1 MTRMKEVF
9 EILSQIFK
17 YPVINSAALQIE
29 FGQLILGVLVF
40 LVGLKLIRI
49 IINKLFTPYFYKG
62 IKDDDTRNW
71 LNGFTSFLLIIIL
84 SIISLTI
91 VGFPFSIF
99 GQVWNLTLFTIKDNS
114 VNIGN
119 LILGLILLYPG
130 IKISRYFSGE
140 FQSLVL
146 KRLRLDSGT
155 KKSMEALFRYVLIAI
170 VVLFVLT
177 IVGIP
182 LTAFTLLGGAFAI
195 GIGLG
200 SQNLVNNFLSGIVL
214 MTERPLKIGDI
225 VELEDRRGIVEHIGG
240 RSTRIKTF
248 ENVRMVIPNSKLL
261 ENTVIN
267 WSLIDSDLRREI
279 SVGVAYGSPANT
291 VGDLLKQV
299 VSDHP
304 NIKRSPEPV
313 ILFDNF
319 GDDALIFRI
328 LFWVEISDSLNP
340 FLIDSDVRY
349 KIYEILNAENI
360 TIAFPQ
366 RDIHLDT
373 TSPLEVS
380 VVKPADLETKD

>member
-1 MTRMKEVF
+1 MATIREVF
-9 EILSQIFK
+9 EILFQVFK

-29 FGQLILGVLVF
+29 LGQLILGVFIF
-40 LVGLKLIRI
+40 LVGLKLIRFL
-49 IINKLFTPYFYKG
+49 INRLFSPYFYKG
-62 IKDDDTRNW
+62 IKDTETRSW
-71 LNGFTSFLLIIIL
+71 LNGFTTFLLIIVL

-91 VGFPFSIF
+91 IGFPFSIF
-99 GQVWNLTLFTIKDNS
+99 GQVWHLTLFTIKDNS

-119 LILGLILLYPG
+119 IILGLILLYPG
-130 IKISRYFSGE
+130 IRISRYFSGE

-155 KKSMEALFRYVLIAI
+155 KKSLEAFFRYILFAI
-170 VVLFVLT
+170 VILFVLT

-225 VELEDRRGIVEHIGG
+225 VELENRRGIVEHIGG

-267 WSLIDSDLRREI
+267 WSLIDSDLRREV
-279 SVGVAYGSPANT
+279 SVGVAYGSPAST
-291 VGDLLKQV
+291 VGNILKQA
-299 VSDHP
+299 VSDIP
-304 NIKRSPEPV
+304 DIKQSPEPV

-328 LFWVEISDSLNP
+328 LYWVEISNTLNP
-340 FLIDSDVRY
+340 FVIDSDLRY
-349 KIYEILNAENI
+349 KIYEMLNAENI

-380 VVKPADLETKD
+380 MVKPAD

>member
-9 EILSQIFK
+9 EILAQVFK
-17 YPVINSAALQIE
+17 YPVINSATLQIE
-29 FGQLILGVLVF
+29 FGQLILGALVF
-40 LVGLKLIRI
+40 LIGLKLIRI

-62 IKDDDTRNW
+62 IKDDETRNW

-91 VGFPFSIF
+91 AGFPFSIF
-99 GQVWNLTLFTIKDNS
+99 GQVWHLTLFTIKDNS

-119 LILGLILLYPG
+119 IILGLILLYPG
-130 IKISRYFSGE
+130 IRISRYFSSQ

-155 KKSMEALFRYVLIAI
+155 KKSMEALFRYVLIVI

-225 VELEDRRGIVEHIGG
+225 VELENRRGIVEHIGG

-279 SVGVAYGSPANT
+279 SVGVAYGSPAKT

-299 VSDHP
+299 VNEHP
-304 NIKRSPEPV
+304 DIKRSPEPV

-328 LFWVEISDSLNP
+328 LFWVKLSDTLNP
-340 FLIDSDVRY
+340 FLIESDVRY
-349 KIYEILNAENI
+349 RIYELLDAEHI

-380 VVKPADLETKD
+380 VVKPADLKT